1 MFKLETTKTKIVS
14 KGAEVEE
21 QDKIIEHTE
30 EKFFRDG
37 FYKTTM
43 DEIASELRMS
53 KKTIYKFF
61 PSKDDLVHAIAKFFM
76 NRMKSKIVPAL
87 NSDKNAIEKLGDL
100 IKILAKA
107 SEKISIA
114 RMEEL
119 KRHYPFVWNDIDNFR
134 TEMMFGNITK
144 VIDQGKKEGL
154 FVDYPTIIIMN
165 VLVASVRSIVNPD
178 FILNN
183 NFSIIEAA
191 RYAFRIVINGILTDK
206 GKKEFNKSFSKVLQ

>member
-1 MFKLETTKTKIVS
+1 M
-14 KGAEVEE
+14 EE
-21 QDKIIEHTE
+21 QNKILEHTE

-43 DEIASELRMS
+43 DEIASELKMS

-61 PSKDDLVHAIAKFFM
+61 PSKDKLIQSIANHFM
-76 NRMKSKIVPAL
+76 NRMKSKILPAL

-100 IKILAKA
+100 INILAKA
-107 SEKISIA
+107 SENFSAA
-114 RMEEL
+114 RMTEL
-119 KRHYPFVWNDIDNFR
+119 KRHYPSLWNEIDKFR

-144 VIDQGKKEGL
+144 VIEQGKKEGL
-154 FVDYPTIIIMN
+154 FADYPTIIIMN

-178 FILNN
+178 FVLNN

-191 RYAFRIVINGILTDK
+191 RYAFRIVISGILTDK
-206 GKKEFNKSFSKVLQ
+206 GKKEFIKSFNKVLQ

>member
-1 MFKLETTKTKIVS
+1 MEEQTKIM
-14 KGAEVEE
+14 
-21 QDKIIEHTE
+21 EHTE
-30 EKFFRDG
+30 EKFFGDG

-61 PSKDDLVHAIAKFFM
+61 PSKDDLVHAIARSFM
-76 NRMKSKIVPAL
+76 NRMKNTILPAL

-107 SEKISIA
+107 SEKISA
-114 RMEEL
+114 VRMEEL
-119 KRHYPFVWNDIDNFR
+119 KRHYPSIWNEIDNFR
-134 TEMMFGNITK
+134 TEMMFGNITR

-154 FVDYPTIIIMN
+154 FVDYPTNIIMN

-183 NFSIIEAA
+183 NFSIVEAA
-191 RYAFRIVINGILTDK
+191 RYAFKIVISGILTEK

>member
-1 MFKLETTKTKIVS
+1 M
-14 KGAEVEE
+14 EE
-21 QDKIIEHTE
+21 QKKIIEHTE

-61 PSKDDLVHAIAKFFM
+61 PSKDELVHTIVKYFM
-76 NRMKSKIVPAL
+76 HRMKSKIVPAL
-87 NSDKNAIEKLGDL
+87 QSDKNAIEKLGDL
-100 IKILAKA
+100 INILAKA
-107 SEKISIA
+107 SEKISAA
-114 RMEEL
+114 RLDEL
-119 KRHYPFVWNDIDNFR
+119 KRHYPSLWNEIDNFR

-154 FVDYPTIIIMN
+154 FLDYPTSIIMN

-178 FILNN
+178 FVLNN
-183 NFSIIEAA
+183 DFSIIEAA
-191 RYAFRIVINGILTDK
+191 RYAFRIVISGILTEK

>member
-1 MFKLETTKTKIVS
+1 M
-14 KGAEVEE
+14 EE
-21 QDKIIEHTE
+21 QNKIIEHTE

-61 PSKDDLVHAIAKFFM
+61 PSKDDLVKAIAKFFM

-87 NSDKNAIEKLGDL
+87 QSDKNAIEKLGDL
-100 IKILAKA
+100 INILAKA
-107 SEKISIA
+107 SEKISA
-114 RMEEL
+114 VRMEEL
-119 KRHYPFVWNDIDNFR
+119 KRHYPNIWNDIENFR

-154 FVDYPTIIIMN
+154 FVDYPTNIIMN

-178 FILNN
+178 FIMNN
-183 NFSIIEAA
+183 NYSIIEAA
-191 RYAFRIVINGILTDK
+191 RYAFRIVISGILTDK
-206 GKKEFNKSFSKVLQ
+206 GKKEFNKSFNKVLQ

>member
-1 MFKLETTKTKIVS
+1 M
-14 KGAEVEE
+14 EE
-21 QDKIIEHTE
+21 QNKIIEQTE

-43 DEIASELRMS
+43 DEVATELRMS

-61 PSKDDLVHAIAKFFM
+61 PSKDDIVMAIAKHFM

-87 NSDKNAIEKLGDL
+87 SSDKNAIEKLAEL
-100 IKILAKA
+100 INILAKG
-107 SEKISIA
+107 SEKISTK
-114 RMEEL
+114 RMEEI
-119 KRHYPFVWNDIDNFR
+119 RIHYLGLWIEIDRFR

-154 FVDYPTIIIMN
+154 FIDYPTNIVMN
-165 VLVASVRSIVNPD
+165 VLVASVRNIVNPD

-191 RYAFRIVINGILTDK
+191 RYAFRIIIGGIVTDK
-206 GKKEFNKSFSKVLQ
+206 GKKIFNQTINKM

>member
-1 MFKLETTKTKIVS
+1 M
-14 KGAEVEE
+14 EE
-21 QDKIIEHTE
+21 QNKIIEQTE

-43 DEIASELRMS
+43 DEIASELRIS

-61 PSKDDLVHAIAKFFM
+61 PSKDDLVKAIAKYFM
-76 NRMKSKIVPAL
+76 NRLKSTILPAL

-100 IKILAKA
+100 INILAKV
-107 SEKISIA
+107 SDKISAA

-119 KRHYPFVWNDIDNFR
+119 KRHYPSLWNEIDSFR

-144 VIDQGKKEGL
+144 VIEQGKKEGL
-154 FVDYPTIIIMN
+154 FVDYPTNIIMH
-165 VLVASVRSIVNPD
+165 VLVASVRTIVNPD

-191 RYAFRIVINGILTDK
+191 RFAFRIVITGILTDK

>member
-1 MFKLETTKTKIVS
+1 MED
-14 KGAEVEE
+14 
-21 QDKIIEHTE
+21 QNKIIEHTE

-43 DEIASELRMS
+43 DEIATELRIS

-61 PSKDDLVHAIAKFFM
+61 PSKDDLIHSIAKFFM
-76 NRMKSKIVPAL
+76 NKMKSKILPAL
-87 NSDKNAIEKLGDL
+87 QSEKNAIEKLGDL
-100 IKILAKA
+100 INILAKA
-107 SEKISIA
+107 SEKISAA

-119 KRHYPFVWNDIDNFR
+119 KRHYPSIWNEIDNFR

-144 VIDQGKKEGL
+144 VIEQGKKEGL
-154 FVDYPTIIIMN
+154 FVDYPTNIIMN

-178 FILNN
+178 FVMNN
-183 NFSIIEAA
+183 NYSIIEAA
-191 RYAFRIVINGILTDK
+191 RYAFRIVISGILTDK

>member
-1 MFKLETTKTKIVS
+1 MD
-14 KGAEVEE
+14 E
-21 QDKIIEHTE
+21 QNKIIEQTE

-43 DEIASELRMS
+43 DEVASELGMS

-61 PSKDDLVHAIAKFFM
+61 PSKDDLVMAIAKHFM

-87 NSDKNAIEKLGDL
+87 SSDKNAIEKLAEL
-100 IKILAKA
+100 INILAKG
-107 SEKISIA
+107 SEKISSK
-114 RMEEL
+114 RMEEI
-119 KRHYPFVWNDIDNFR
+119 RIHYPGLWVEIDRFR

-154 FVDYPTIIIMN
+154 FIDYPTNIVMN
-165 VLVASVRSIVNPD
+165 VLVASVRNIVNPD

-191 RYAFRIVINGILTDK
+191 RYAFRIIIGGIVTDK
-206 GKKEFNKSFSKVLQ
+206 GKKIFNQTINKM

>member
-1 MFKLETTKTKIVS
+1 
-14 KGAEVEE
+14 VEE
-21 QDKIIEHTE
+21 QNKIIEHTE

-43 DEIASELRMS
+43 DEIATELRMS

-61 PSKDDLVHAIAKFFM
+61 PSKDDLIMAIAKHFM

-87 NSDKNAIEKLGDL
+87 SSDKNAIEKLAEL
-100 IKILAKA
+100 INILAKG
-107 SEKISIA
+107 SEKISTK
-114 RMEEL
+114 RMEEI
-119 KRHYPFVWNDIDNFR
+119 KRHYPGLWIEIDRFR

-154 FVDYPTIIIMN
+154 FIDYPTNIVMY
-165 VLVASVRSIVNPD
+165 VLVASVRNIVNPD

-191 RYAFRIVINGILTDK
+191 RYAFRIIIGGIVTDK
-206 GKKEFNKSFSKVLQ
+206 GKKIFNQTINKM

>member
-1 MFKLETTKTKIVS
+1 MED
-14 KGAEVEE
+14 
-21 QDKIIEHTE
+21 QNKIIEHTE

-43 DEIASELRMS
+43 DEIATELRMS

-61 PSKDDLVHAIAKFFM
+61 PSKDDLVKAIAKFFM
-76 NRMKSKIVPAL
+76 NKMKSKILPAL
-87 NSDKNAIEKLGDL
+87 QSEKNAIEKLGDL
-100 IKILAKA
+100 INILAKA
-107 SEKISIA
+107 SEKISAA

-119 KRHYPFVWNDIDNFR
+119 KRHYPSIWNEIDNFR

-144 VIDQGKKEGL
+144 VIEQGKKEGL
-154 FVDYPTIIIMN
+154 FVDYPTNIIMN

-178 FILNN
+178 FVMNN
-183 NFSIIEAA
+183 NYSIIEAA
-191 RYAFRIVINGILTDK
+191 RYAFRIVISGILTDK

>member
-1 MFKLETTKTKIVS
+1 ME
-14 KGAEVEE
+14 
-21 QDKIIEHTE
+21 DHNKIIEQTE

-43 DEIASELRMS
+43 DEIASDLRIS

-61 PSKDDLVHAIAKFFM
+61 PSKDDLVKAIAKYFM
-76 NRMKSKIVPAL
+76 TRLKSTILPAL
-87 NSDKNAIEKLGDL
+87 NSEKNAIEKLGDL
-100 IKILAKA
+100 INILAKV
-107 SEKISIA
+107 SEKISAA

-119 KRHYPFVWNDIDNFR
+119 KRHYPSLWNEIDSFR

-144 VIDQGKKEGL
+144 VIEQGKKEGL
-154 FVDYPTIIIMN
+154 FVDYPTSIIMN
-165 VLVASVRSIVNPD
+165 VLVASVRTIVNPD

-191 RYAFRIVINGILTDK
+191 RFAFRIVIGGILTDK
-206 GKKEFNKSFSKVLQ
+206 GKKEFNKSFTKVLQ

>member
-1 MFKLETTKTKIVS
+1 MED
-14 KGAEVEE
+14 
-21 QDKIIEHTE
+21 QNKIIEHTE

-43 DEIASELRMS
+43 DEIATELRMS

-61 PSKDDLVHAIAKFFM
+61 PSKDDLIHSIAKFFM
-76 NRMKSKIVPAL
+76 NKMKSKILPAL
-87 NSDKNAIEKLGDL
+87 QSEKNAIEKLGDL
-100 IKILAKA
+100 INILAKA
-107 SEKISIA
+107 SEKISAA

-119 KRHYPFVWNDIDNFR
+119 KRHYPSIWNEIDNFR

-144 VIDQGKKEGL
+144 VIEQGKKEGL
-154 FVDYPTIIIMN
+154 FVDYPTNIIMN

-178 FILNN
+178 FVMNN
-183 NFSIIEAA
+183 NYSIIEAA
-191 RYAFRIVINGILTDK
+191 RYAFRIVISGILTDK

>member
-1 MFKLETTKTKIVS
+1 M
-14 KGAEVEE
+14 EE
-21 QDKIIEHTE
+21 QTKIIEHTE

-76 NRMKSKIVPAL
+76 NRMKNTILPAL

-107 SEKISIA
+107 SEKISA
-114 RMEEL
+114 VRMEEL
-119 KRHYPFVWNDIDNFR
+119 KRHYPSMWNEIDNFR
-134 TEMMFGNITK
+134 TEMMFGNITR

-154 FVDYPTIIIMN
+154 FADYPTNIIMN
-165 VLVASVRSIVNPD
+165 VLVASVRTIVNPD
-178 FILNN
+178 FIMNN
-183 NFSIIEAA
+183 NYSIIEAA
-191 RYAFRIVINGILTDK
+191 RYAFKIVISGILTDK
-206 GKKEFNKSFSKVLQ
+206 GKKEFNKSFNKVLQ

>member
-1 MFKLETTKTKIVS
+1 M
-14 KGAEVEE
+14 EE
-21 QDKIIEHTE
+21 QTKIIEHTE

-76 NRMKSKIVPAL
+76 NRMKNTILPAL

-107 SEKISIA
+107 SEKISA
-114 RMEEL
+114 VRMEEL
-119 KRHYPFVWNDIDNFR
+119 KRHYPSLWIEIDNFR
-134 TEMMFGNITK
+134 TEMMFGNITR

-154 FVDYPTIIIMN
+154 FADYPTNIIMN

-178 FILNN
+178 FIMNN
-183 NFSIIEAA
+183 NYSIIEAA
-191 RYAFRIVINGILTDK
+191 RYAFKIVISGILTDK

>member
-1 MFKLETTKTKIVS
+1 MEDQ
-14 KGAEVEE
+14 E
-21 QDKIIEHTE
+21 KIIEHTE

-87 NSDKNAIEKLGDL
+87 QSDKNAIEKLGDL
-100 IKILAKA
+100 INILAKA
-107 SEKISIA
+107 SEKISAA

-119 KRHYPFVWNDIDNFR
+119 KRYYPALWNEIDNFR

-144 VIDQGKKEGL
+144 VIDQGKKEDL
-154 FVDYPTIIIMN
+154 FVDYPTNIIMH

-178 FILNN
+178 FIMNN
-183 NFSIIEAA
+183 NYSIIEAA
-191 RYAFRIVINGILTDK
+191 RYAFRIVISGILTDK

>member
-1 MFKLETTKTKIVS
+1 M
-14 KGAEVEE
+14 EE
-21 QDKIIEHTE
+21 QTKIIEQTE

-43 DEIASELRMS
+43 DEIATELRIS

-61 PSKDDLVHAIAKFFM
+61 PSKDELVKAIAKYFM
-76 NRMKSKIVPAL
+76 NRLKNTILPAL

-100 IKILAKA
+100 INILAKV
-107 SEKISIA
+107 SEKISAA

-119 KRHYPFVWNDIDNFR
+119 KRHYPSLWNEIDSFR

-154 FVDYPTIIIMN
+154 FVDYPTNLIMH

-191 RYAFRIVINGILTDK
+191 RFAFRIVITGILTDK
-206 GKKEFNKSFSKVLQ
+206 GKKEFNKSFSKVL